1 MKPFRN
7 ENRRILRKNRMLYNL
22 LIVFITCAAFL
33 SAAALPS
40 YAAEE
45 IIVSAAASLTNVMEE
60 ISRSFEKQ
68 TPGVT
73 VRCNFG
79 ASGSLVQQMINGA
92 PVDVFASAS
101 IEDMKKAETK
111 NLIKGGTTKIFATN
125 QLVLIVPAG
134 SDVPVG
140 DISDLRKP
148 AFKKIAVGHPETVPA
163 GRYAKKFLTKNGLW
177 EALYDRLVYA
187 NSVREVLDYVRRGET
202 DAGFV
207 YATDA
212 VMAGDKIQVRVKPTA
227 GSSLNILYPI
237 AVTRM
242 TRHPEIAAK
251 FCEFMSGSL
260 GQKILSAHGFDEPG
274 NNP

>member
-7 ENRRILRKNRMLYNL
+7 ENRRIMKNNSVLRKGYV
-22 LIVFITCAAFL
+22 ICITCMAFL

-40 YAAEE
+40 YGAEE

-101 IEDMKKAETK
+101 IEDMKKAEAK
-111 NLIKGGTTKIFATN
+111 NLIKSGTTKIFATN

-140 DISDLRKP
+140 GISDLRKP

-212 VMAGDKIQVRVKPTA
+212 AMAGDKIRVKAKPTA

-242 TRHPEIAAK
+242 SRHPETAAK
-251 FCEFMSGSL
+251 FCEFVSGPE
-260 GQKILSAHGFDEPG
+260 GQKILSAHGFGKPE
-274 NNP
+274 

>member
-1 MKPFRN
+1 MP
-7 ENRRILRKNRMLYNL
+7 
-22 LIVFITCAAFL
+22 
-33 SAAALPS
+33 AAALPS
-40 YAAEE
+40 YGAEE
-45 IIVSAAASLTNVMEE
+45 IIVSAAASLTNAMEE

-68 TPGVT
+68 MPGIT

-92 PVDVFASAS
+92 PVDVFTSAS
-101 IEDMKKAETK
+101 IEDMEKAEAK
-111 NLIKGGTTKIFATN
+111 NLINSPTKKIFATN

-134 SDVPVG
+134 SEIPV
-140 DISDLRKP
+140 DQIADLRKP
-148 AFKKIAVGHPETVPA
+148 AFKKIAMGHPEIVPA
-163 GRYAKKFLTKNGLW
+163 GRYAKKFLTRNGLW
-177 EALYDRLVYA
+177 EAIYDRLVYA

-212 VMAGDKIQVRVKPTA
+212 AMANDKIQVRTKAMV

-242 TRHPEIAAK
+242 SRHPETAAG
-251 FCEFMSGSL
+251 FCEFVSGPS
-260 GQKILSAHGFDEPG
+260 GRRILSTHGFGKPE
-274 NNP
+274 